1 MKVHLD
7 QRLCA
12 VHGECVLEAPE
23 VFDLDD
29 DDDVAIVLLENPP
42 EAMRAQVERAV
53 SACPVAAITIED

>member
-1 MKVHLD
+1 MKVRLD

-29 DDDVAIVLLENPP
+29 DGDTAIVLMENPP
-42 EAMRAQVERAV
+42 EELRAQVERAV
-53 SACPVAAITIED
+53 DACPVAAIVIED